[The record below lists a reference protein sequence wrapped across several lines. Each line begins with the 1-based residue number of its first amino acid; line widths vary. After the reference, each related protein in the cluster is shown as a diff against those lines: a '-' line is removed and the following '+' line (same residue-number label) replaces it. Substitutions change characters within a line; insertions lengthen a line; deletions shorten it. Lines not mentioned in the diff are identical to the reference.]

1 MVTDRFIRACL
12 LTIILLLSVIAFRPF
27 LHPDHAHA
35 AQGSQYKVIP
45 INIFGSALSGVEAEQ
60 ALKQYAADGWE
71 LTAAPFWI
79 NSGYPE
85 QGRGLLIFRK

>member
-1 MVTDRFIRACL
+1 MVTDRFTRACFL
-12 LTIILLLSVIAFRPF
+12 AIVLLLSVIAFRPF
-27 LHPDHAHA
+27 LQPDHAHA

-45 INIFGSALSGVEAEQ
+45 ITIFAPTPSGVETEQ
-60 ALKQYAADGWE
+60 ALKKYAADGWE